1 MKKKD
6 MIDRL
11 FQKIP
16 VLKNHA
22 TLQRLTKF
30 VLSAFLIY
38 MVCKAPVMLVLTEIC
53 GVHYVLSGFIAGSVL
68 TLLNFVPSEY
78 WVWRKPK

>member
-1 MKKKD
+1 MKEKD
-6 MIDRL
+6 VIDRL

-16 VLKNHA
+16 MLKNHA
-22 TLQRLTKF
+22 TFQRLLKF
-30 VLSAFLIY
+30 MLSAFMIY
-38 MVCKAPVMLVLTEIC
+38 MVFKAPVMLVLTEIC

-78 WVWRKPK
+78 WVWKKKK